1 MNFYRTE
8 LLHAALA
15 EELADRFAAEI
26 TQQYGD
32 AVAMLAARN
41 PDNMDAFAEA
51 ARKVVQLVPE
61 SKIDELFDA
70 NVDAID
76 WLLEQQYMLA
86 CPERAAA
93 QLVARR
99 LIRSKEVSHVAPV
112 C

>member
-15 EELADRFAAEI
+15 EELADRFADSLAE
-26 TQQYGD
+26 QYGTE
-32 AVAMLAARN
+32 VAMLAARN
-41 PDNMDAFAEA
+41 PANQAAFEDLAH
-51 ARKVVQLVPE
+51 KVVGMVPE
-61 SKIDELFDA
+61 SSIDRMFDT

-76 WLLEQQYMLA
+76 FVLEQQYVIT

-99 LIRSKEVSHVAPV
+99 LIRRKEVSHVAAPA
-112 C
+112 

>member
-8 LLHAALA
+8 LLHAAIVA
-15 EELADRFAAEI
+15 EITDAFAAEI

-41 PDNMDAFAEA
+41 PDNQTAFENLAH
-51 ARKVVQLVPE
+51 KVVQLVPE

-99 LIRSKEVSHVAPV
+99 LIRKEVRP
-112 C
+112 